1 MLSAPRHSQY
11 PGPEIV
17 PPPTFIG
24 AGLDARQAII
34 RARGERASR
43 GSVINET
50 RRSSC
55 ENARS

>member
-1 MLSAPRHSQY
+1 
-11 PGPEIV
+11 V
-17 PPPTFIG
+17 PPPTLIG
-24 AGLDARQAII
+24 AGLDALQASI

>member
-1 MLSAPRHSQY
+1 VLSAPRHSQY

-24 AGLDARQAII
+24 AGLDALQAII
-34 RARGERASR
+34 RARAELASR
-43 GSVINET
+43 ASVINET

-55 ENARS
+55 EKARS